1 MPGDDERGRLR
12 EVARVFLTLGTI
24 AFGGPVAHIAMMRR
38 ELVGRRQWMSRTA
51 GLWTWRPLAL

>member
-1 MPGDDERGRLR
+1 MSTDEGRGRLR

-38 ELVGRRQWMSRTA
+38 ELVHRRR
-51 GLWTWRPLAL
+51 G